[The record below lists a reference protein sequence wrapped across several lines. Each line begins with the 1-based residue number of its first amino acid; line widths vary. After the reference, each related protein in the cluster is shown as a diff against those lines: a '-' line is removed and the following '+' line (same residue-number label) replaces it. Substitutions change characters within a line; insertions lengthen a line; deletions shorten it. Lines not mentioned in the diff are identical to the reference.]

1 MKVLVFFSL
10 KRKFLNKS
18 TLLLNCLI
26 FLAVG
31 CLFFADKLVEAINPS
46 TMEPLTVYL
55 SHDLYLDMNDFETDD
70 SLWLLKEYNNETL
83 AQKEVKLSRNEE
95 GYQLISAYG
104 VDPMD
109 YETVRYLLS
118 SYQKKRYAKEHD
130 ITLLQ
135 EVEALSAPV
144 ITVKSLHEADAL
156 SADRQAVA
164 FFIETSIYFM
174 TLSFCTAIAVEVI
187 YEKTGKILDLILTA
201 VRPRIHFYAKIIS
214 GWLAVFLQSGISFL
228 EVLLFYSIRQQY
240 DHGENLLK
248 LLENSGL
255 LRQDAKSFHEFF
267 ASFGSFSDLLPSL
280 LLVLLF
286 LFLGILLIQLIMT
299 VLASYV
305 NTMEEGAAIQ
315 TPCYLI
321 LMLIYYLALTLNSPY
336 QMSEGLGKVLSYLP
350 VFSML
355 FMPNRII
362 LGVVKWW
369 EVLCSFL
376 LSFLLIVAVLYYGA
390 SWYESGI
397 LSGKRKKKRSL
408 IETLIRVREA
418 LKEE

>member
-1 MKVLVFFSL
+1 MG
-10 KRKFLNKS
+10 KRG
-18 TLLLNCLI
+18 I
-26 FLAVG
+26 
-31 CLFFADKLVEAINPS
+31 
-46 TMEPLTVYL
+46 
-55 SHDLYLDMNDFETDD
+55 
-70 SLWLLKEYNNETL
+70 
-83 AQKEVKLSRNEE
+83 
-95 GYQLISAYG
+95 
-104 VDPMD
+104 
-109 YETVRYLLS
+109 S

-336 QMSEGLGKVLSYLP
+336 QMSEGLGKALSYFP

-397 LSGKRKKKRSL
+397 LSNKRKKGPFFAG
-408 IETLIRVREA
+408 EIRAAIQEDDNI
-418 LKEE
+418 

>member
-55 SHDLYLDMNDFETDD
+55 SHDLYLDINDFETDD

-104 VDPMD
+104 VDPLD

-118 SYQKKRYAKEHD
+118 NYQKKRYAKEHD
-130 ITLLQ
+130 VTLLQ

-321 LMLIYYLALTLNSPY
+321 LMLIYYLALTLSSPY

-397 LSGKRKKKRSL
+397 LSNKRKKKRSL